1 MTHGLDLTL
10 FALYLVF
17 NIALGIWVARRRTAG
32 TRDYFLAGEG
42 LPWYTIGGSIIAANI
57 STEHFIGMIGVA
69 YAVGFVV
76 AQWEW
81 GNWFTFSAL
90 IWVFLPYY
98 IRGGLY
104 TMPEFLERRY
114 NSTCR
119 YLFAVCSLVLW
130 IIAQMAVVMLAGG
143 KAMKGMFGIDERLT
157 ILGLA
162 VLAGS
167 YTIYGG
173 LRSVAWTDFLQ
184 FVVMMLGGLIVTVIG
199 LQRVDG
205 LGNLMHFAPGKFKII
220 YPITDK
226 DYPWFG
232 VWSLFIS
239 IGIWYNCTNQFIVQR
254 CLGARSEWDARM
266 GVVFAGFMKILL
278 PLLVVIPGIVAFK
291 LFPGLSDKDQAFP
304 TLVRELVPVGLSGI
318 VMAGLASGMLS
329 HISSVLNSCS
339 TVFTMDLYKTLL
351 GKNKTDQH
359 LVRVGRFS
367 AFGIL
372 TISTLLALWFT
383 LPPSPTFSAGDFKD
397 LPALA
402 TELNQQSDGV
412 SQYLNGRFSETTRQ
426 TLSAQQGPGSD
437 AGLLKEALV
446 QEFNRVIRSQAI
458 YEEQRF
464 AGVKLAEET
473 RRLLGQNP
481 TGKDLVRL
489 NRLLLED
496 AYPLA
501 IVKKSNLGVFD
512 LIQNVGAWVAAPIAA
527 VFLLGVL
534 WKRTTAAA
542 ATFVLL
548 FAFPY
553 TWLVEYV
560 LFKQVSWL
568 MPFDNWLNRTFL
580 VWATSMVVLVAV
592 SLLTPPPAP
601 EKIKGIIWS
610 WKVTVLPESERQRNR
625 GLRNLL
631 LWWCVFIGIMAVL
644 YAYMMWFQFWGP
656 GAGS

>member
-1 MTHGLDLTL
+1 MTHRLDIVL
-10 FALYLVF
+10 FALYLML
-17 NIALGIWVARRRTAG
+17 NIALGIWVARRKTTG

-42 LPWYTIGGSIIAANI
+42 LPWYAIGGSIIAANI

-90 IWVFLPYY
+90 IWIFLPYY

-114 NSTCR
+114 NRTCR
-119 YLFAVCSLVLW
+119 YLFAVCSLGLW

-143 KAMKGMFGIDERLT
+143 KAMKGMFGWDETLT
-157 ILGLA
+157 IVCLA

-184 FVVMMLGGLIVTVIG
+184 FVVMMLGGLVVTVIG
-199 LQRVDG
+199 LNKVGG
-205 LGNLMHFAPGKFKII
+205 LPDLMLAAPEKFKII

-226 DYPWFG
+226 EYPWFG
-232 VWSLFIS
+232 VWSLFLS

-291 LFPGLSDKDQAFP
+291 LYPGLADKDQAFP
-304 TLVRELVPVGLSGI
+304 TLVRDLVPVGLSGV

-339 TVFTMDLYKTLL
+339 TVFTMDLYKPVL
-351 GKNKTDQH
+351 GHNRSERH
-359 LVRVGRFS
+359 LVRVGRVS
-367 AFGIL
+367 AFAIL
-372 TISTLLALWFT
+372 AIATLLAIWF
-383 LPPSPTFSAGDFKD
+383 SH
-397 LPALA
+397 
-402 TELNQQSDGV
+402 
-412 SQYLNGRFSETTRQ
+412 RQ
-426 TLSAQQGPGSD
+426 
-437 AGLLKEALV
+437 
-446 QEFNRVIRSQAI
+446 
-458 YEEQRF
+458 
-464 AGVKLAEET
+464 
-473 RRLLGQNP
+473 
-481 TGKDLVRL
+481 
-489 NRLLLED
+489 
-496 AYPLA
+496 
-501 IVKKSNLGVFD
+501 LGVFV

-534 WKRTTAAA
+534 WKRTTAWA
-542 ATFVLL
+542 ATFVLV

-553 TWLVEYV
+553 TAFVEYY
-560 LFKQVSWL
+560 LFKHVSWL

-580 VWATSMVVLVAV
+580 VWASSMLLLVVL
-592 SLLTPPPAP
+592 SLVTTPPTP
-601 EKIKGIIWS
+601 ERIAGIIWS
-610 WKVTVLPESERQRNR
+610 WKVAKLPESERGRNR
-625 GLRNLL
+625 GWRNLF
-631 LWWCVFIGIMAVL
+631 LWWCLFIGIMAAL

-656 GAGS
+656 GSRPG

>member
-1 MTHGLDLTL
+1 MTHRLDFIL
-10 FALYLVF
+10 FALYLAF
-17 NIALGIWVARRRTAG
+17 NIALGIWVARRKATD
-32 TRDYFLAGEG
+32 TRGYFLAGDG

-90 IWVFLPYY
+90 IWIFLPYY

-114 NSTCR
+114 NPTCR

-130 IIAQMAVVMLAGG
+130 IVAQMAVVMLAGG
-143 KAMKGMFGIDERLT
+143 KAMKGMFGWNETAT
-157 ILGLA
+157 IIGLA
-162 VLAGS
+162 GLAGS

-173 LRSVAWTDFLQ
+173 LVSVAWTDFLQ
-184 FVVMMLGGLIVTVIG
+184 FVVMMSGGLIVTVVG
-199 LQRVDG
+199 LHKVGG
-205 LGNLMHFAPGKFKII
+205 LHDLMMVAPEKFKII

-226 DYPWFG
+226 EYPWFG

-278 PLLVVIPGIVAFK
+278 PLLVVIPGIVAFR
-291 LFPGLSDKDQAFP
+291 LYPHLADKDQAFP
-304 TLVRELVPVGLSGI
+304 TLVRELVPAGLSGI

-339 TVFTMDLYKTLL
+339 TVFTLDLYQPFL
-351 GKNKTDQH
+351 GRDKSQQH
-359 LVRVGRFS
+359 MVRVGRVS

-372 TISTLLALWFT
+372 VIATLLAIWF
-383 LPPSPTFSAGDFKD
+383 S
-397 LPALA
+397 
-402 TELNQQSDGV
+402 
-412 SQYLNGRFSETTRQ
+412 YRQ
-426 TLSAQQGPGSD
+426 
-437 AGLLKEALV
+437 
-446 QEFNRVIRSQAI
+446 
-458 YEEQRF
+458 
-464 AGVKLAEET
+464 
-473 RRLLGQNP
+473 
-481 TGKDLVRL
+481 
-489 NRLLLED
+489 
-496 AYPLA
+496 
-501 IVKKSNLGVFD
+501 LGVFV

-534 WKRTTAAA
+534 WKRTTAGA

-553 TWLVEYV
+553 TAFVEYY
-560 LFKQVSWL
+560 LFKHVSWL

-580 VWATSMVVLVAV
+580 VWATSMLLLVVL
-592 SLLTPPPAP
+592 SLVTEPPAP

-610 WKVTVLPESERQRNR
+610 WHSAKLPESERERNR
-625 GLRNLL
+625 GLRNLF
-631 LWWCVFIGIMAVL
+631 LWWCIFIGLMAAL

-656 GAGS
+656 ASRHG